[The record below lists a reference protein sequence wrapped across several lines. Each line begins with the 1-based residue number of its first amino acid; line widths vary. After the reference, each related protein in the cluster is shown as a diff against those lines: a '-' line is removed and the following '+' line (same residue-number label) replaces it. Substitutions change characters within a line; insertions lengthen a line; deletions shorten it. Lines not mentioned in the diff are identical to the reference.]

1 MASDRARLEGAIIN
15 RFNADARPLSPGA
28 LELVIGHLA
37 HKSAKQ
43 QDRAVKHVLEH
54 LDAGAHRRRVARTF

>member
-1 MASDRARLEGAIIN
+1 MASERARLEGAVIN

-28 LELVIGHLA
+28 LERMLAHLA
-37 HKSAKQ
+37 DKPAKQ

-54 LDAGAHRRRVARTF
+54 LDAGAACTAVP